1 MDPSLQPPGREPMFN
16 LPGVVLV
23 TAGLLAAIHVGR
35 DVLSREDDFA
45 LLLELAFV
53 PARWSLAFGGGGLD
67 AIAADLAR
75 RGAEEGRALAG
86 IAALVLGDREAKV
99 WTAVTHALLHASWA
113 HLLSNALW
121 LVAFGTPVARR
132 LGPFRFLLLG
142 VAAVLAGAAAHFL
155 SNPLEVVPMIGASGG
170 VSGLVAAA
178 AWFVFT
184 PVPPWVGRA
193 EAHERPRQTPRA
205 LLSNPRALAFLGIW
219 LAIDISVGLLAG
231 PLGIAGGAIAWQAHI
246 GGLIAGLALFPL
258 LDPDRQTVGAPDW
271 DERDAR

>member
-1 MDPSLQPPGREPMFN
+1 MDSRLQPPGREPMFN
-16 LPGVVLV
+16 LPGVVIV
-23 TAGLLAAIHVGR
+23 TVGLLAAIHVGR
-35 DVLSREDDFA
+35 DLLPREDDVA
-45 LLLELAFV
+45 LLLDLAFV
-53 PARWSLAFGGGGLD
+53 PARWSVAFGGAGLD
-67 AIAADLAR
+67 AVAADLAR

-86 IAALVLGDREAKV
+86 LAAAVLGDGDAKV
-99 WTAVTHALLHASWA
+99 WTAATHALLHASWA

-132 LGPFRFLLLG
+132 LGPPRLQLHA

-155 SNPLEVVPMIGASGG
+155 TYSLSVVPMIGASGG

-193 EAHERPRQTPRA
+193 EAHERPRQTLRA
-205 LLSNPRALAFLGIW
+205 LLANPRVLAFLGIW
-219 LAIDISVGLLAG
+219 LTIDIAVGLLAG

-258 LDPDRQTVGAPDW
+258 LDPRRRTVGVPDW
-271 DERDAR
+271 EESDRG

>member
-1 MDPSLQPPGREPMFN
+1 MFN

-121 LVAFGTPVARR
+121 
-132 LGPFRFLLLG
+132 LLLG